1 MKGIRLYIKYWF
13 VVLPQKKNP
22 PENGNI
28 MEKKWNVES
37 VYKLDITKSNNIV
50 KYSADMYF

>member
-1 MKGIRLYIKYWF
+1 MKILICSAITEK
-13 VVLPQKKNP
+13 PP

-37 VYKLDITKSNNIV
+37 VHKLDITKSNNIV
-50 KYSADMYF
+50 KYSAYMYF